1 MNKNTERI
9 DHYLKNVD
17 LPEPASGP
25 HRHELRRQVL
35 NEIERSR
42 SMSVGNRAWK
52 VALAVAAVVCGGAMA
67 TAVGVKLYRY
77 HFQGQDAEGRY
88 IFETEPEVVHEGV
101 EEDPNG
107 NKTYVSTTRQMT
119 VSMQPEDADGA
130 SIERMQADLEEIDQ
144 LREQGARQLLR
155 VVDEEVGERFSRVC
169 VFEYELSDGR
179 AMGMAENDRSHYRS
193 GPRLT
198 DSQREELKS
207 AVKAGAGEIVSTYEE
222 DIDGQVFAFE
232 RRRHVL
238 SDGTEVMRSE
248 GLPKSN

>member
-9 DHYLKNVD
+9 DHYLRNVD
-17 LPEPASGP
+17 LPEPASGS

-35 NEIERSR
+35 NEIERRR
-42 SMSVGNRAWK
+42 SMSVGNKTWK
-52 VALAVAAVVCGGAMA
+52 VALAIAAVVGGGAMA
-67 TAVGVKLYRY
+67 TAVSVKLYRY
-77 HFQGQDAEGRY
+77 HFEGQDADGRY
-88 IFETEPEVVHEGV
+88 IFRTAPEVTEGV
-101 EEDPNG
+101 EGDPNG
-107 NKTYVSTTRQMT
+107 TETYVSTTRQST
-119 VSMQPEDADGA
+119 VSMRPEGDDETSA
-130 SIERMQADLEEIDQ
+130 EQMQADLEEIDQ

-155 VVDEEVGERFSRVC
+155 VIDEEVGERFSRVC

-179 AMGMAENDRSHYRS
+179 TMAMAENDRSHHRP